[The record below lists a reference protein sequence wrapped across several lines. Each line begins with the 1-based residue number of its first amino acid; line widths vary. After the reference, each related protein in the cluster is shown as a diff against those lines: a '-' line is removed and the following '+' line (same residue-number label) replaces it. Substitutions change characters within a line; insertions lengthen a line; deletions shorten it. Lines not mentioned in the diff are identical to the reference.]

1 MKNYLILTNDSITIN
16 EEIKKIIK
24 SANLTEENLIKYD
37 LSETL
42 LDNVIEELNTYG
54 LFINNKV
61 VVAYSCDFLTA
72 SNKRNQL
79 SQNEKLLEE
88 YISNPNPLNILI
100 IISDKLDERKKIN
113 KLLREKC
120 TVIEN
125 NLSIEDIIKKELED
139 FKMDFKTINY
149 LIKYLNNDN
158 QRIITELE
166 KLKMYKYTEKEIT
179 ISDIDTIVLKE
190 FDDNIFSLIDAI
202 VKKNIEKAFSI
213 YDELIFKG
221 EDISKIVIMTIDQ
234 FRLIYK
240 VKLLINEGKNKDM
253 ITSILKI
260 HPYRVKLAMESS
272 YNFTNN
278 QLKDYIKSLG
288 EIDINIKTGVSP
300 NNYGFDLFLL
310 NL

>member
-37 LSETL
+37 LSEIL

-88 YISNPNPLNILI
+88 YINNPNPLNILI

-120 TVIEN
+120 TVIEK